1 MRNAGAL
8 LLTRRRQEPYAE
20 QKSASVTLRGTG
32 FDTISEAKKY
42 AQDSGLT
49 GAFNLLGDNYR
60 DAWYVSQ
67 SKQEQV

>member
-1 MRNAGAL
+1 MAFLNQDGSIKVGS
-8 LLTRRRQEPYAE
+8 T
-20 QKSASVTLRGTG
+20 
-32 FDTISEAKKY
+32 TIPINLKTDVNLIRTPSEAKKY